1 MNYNREK
8 VLEVSKIL
16 IVESHNDKFF
26 IEALVKHMNSS
37 DITIETPICMID
49 DYECLTSLSQLESR
63 LIALRAD
70 IEKHAD
76 IDKIG
81 IIVDAD
87 KVGVQSRTDE
97 VQIIVDKLF
106 TDLDIEVS
114 IYIMNVDGQ
123 GELETVLKQIA
134 SSDTT
139 IADCLESWQECI
151 EEKKK
156 LNQKEF
162 DKVWVQMYQRYDC
175 CTKNEARQAGKKCNN
190 EISFSKNIYDLDNPI
205 LDKLKTFL
213 QELGAN

>member
-1 MNYNREK
+1 MSK
-8 VLEVSKIL
+8 VL

-37 DITIETPICMID
+37 DITIETPICTID
-49 DYECLTSLSQLESR
+49 DYTCLTSLSQLENR
-63 LIALRAD
+63 LVALKAEVEKIAS
-70 IEKHAD
+70 IE
-76 IDKIG
+76 KIG

-106 TDLDIEVS
+106 TDLDVEIN

-139 IADCLESWQECI
+139 IADCLGKWQTCLPTD
-151 EEKKK
+151 KK
-156 LNQKEF
+156 LSQKEF

-175 CTKNEARQAGKKCNN
+175 CTKKEAKQAGKKCNN
-190 EISFSKNIYDLDNPI
+190 EMSFSKNIYNLDNPI
-205 LDKLKTFL
+205 LDELKTFL